1 MLTVFPPRVFAK
13 AITHRPTPEL
23 AAFCTTHSPG
33 CRSTYSLSRSAAV
46 GGFIASIANCCGSAS
61 AGRAE
66 RPPADMTIRSLQ
78 VKLEGGAR
86 TPVAEP
92 GVLHSRPYGQHLADP
107 FIADDGWRRGAECV
121 DALRDH
127 EVVRVD

>member
-1 MLTVFPPRVFAK
+1 MIVSGRVH
-13 AITHRPTPEL
+13 IPV
-23 AAFCTTHSPG
+23 AA
-33 CRSTYSLSRSAAV
+33 TYPISSVKQAVAHAQRGGKIAAV

-86 TPVAEP
+86 TRSPTFSTP
-92 GVLHSRPYGQHLADP
+92 RPYSQHLADP
-107 FIADDGWRRGAECV
+107 FIADDGWKRGRNA
-121 DALRDH
+121 
-127 EVVRVD
+127 